1 MTISD
6 DTYDINLTPTDEE
19 GVISISISYFDKS
32 SRQIKKKNLI
42 IDFNNDFIVQGNIL
56 NFIVDYYNPSREVKK
71 KNE

>member
-6 DTYDINLTPTDEE
+6 DTYEINLTPTDEE
-19 GVISISISYFDKS
+19 GVISISISYFDKLS
-32 SRQIKKKNLI
+32 HPKIKKKNLI

-71 KNE
+71 K